1 MRLRNII
8 IAVVVIALIPVIGV
22 AWWLLAPL
30 FVDETVEESL
40 PFTVNAT
47 MPEGVT
53 RAEAEMVMEA
63 MSKVDMPVEEAMP
76 AMTMPSPAMTGAMP
90 APTETTAP
98 MPTAAMQPANPPMG
112 QTGAVQVKTGNLRD
126 ADRFHKGSGTAI
138 IYRGPDGSHLL
149 RLEDLQVTN
158 GPALHVLLSPHPDPT
173 SREELSN
180 AGYVG
185 LGPLK
190 GNIGNQNYAIPDD
203 VDVDAQ
209 GSVIIYCMPFHVI
222 FSVAPLE
229 AGS

>member
-1 MRLRNII
+1 MRPRNII

-30 FVDETVEESL
+30 FSDETVDESL

-47 MPEGVT
+47 IPGGMT
-53 RAEAEMVMEA
+53 RAEAEMVMEG

-76 AMTMPSPAMTGAMP
+76 AMMMPAAMTDAMP
-90 APTETTAP
+90 ASTEPAAP
-98 MPTAAMQPANPPMG
+98 AAAMPPANSSMGETAA
-112 QTGAVQVKTGNLRD
+112 VQLKVGNLRD
-126 ADRFHKGSGTAI
+126 ADRFHKGSGTAT

-173 SREELSN
+173 SREELSS

-190 GNIGNQNYAIPDD
+190 GNIGNQNYPIPDD
-203 VDVDAQ
+203 VNVDEQ

-222 FSVAPLE
+222 FSVAPLQD
-229 AGS
+229 G